1 MRAALRGAADR
12 TAWRWSRRAKRRA
25 VDGAV
30 WSGDCGIRMVVRRDY
45 MSRGLHIPMHTLLDC
60 FFFLL
65 FRPACSLGRTV
76 FSPFSPLLMEIFNG
90 NFIGVSCTLI
100 NISYKII

>member
-45 MSRGLHIPMHTLLDC
+45 MSRGLQIPMHTLLDC
-60 FFFLL
+60 FFYFFGLHALL
-65 FRPACSLGRTV
+65 GGLFPVHLV
-76 FSPFSPLLMEIFNG
+76 HF
-90 NFIGVSCTLI
+90 
-100 NISYKII
+100 